1 MSLVHFL
8 RPSEMFEKC
17 DWNIFCLTMQKLH
30 FYSSIERNRKKKL
43 KIQAKV
49 NGGKIHELFFY
60 LSRFIF
66 LFNFD
71 FETREE
77 IFFSA
82 GDFNERKY
90 VKVDLRFNCVES
102 ITCKIF
108 AFHRDV
114 NKNIN
119 FAV

>member
-1 MSLVHFL
+1 MSFFSISRDLFSYSTLTL
-8 RPSEMFEKC
+8 R
-17 DWNIFCLTMQKLH
+17 H
-30 FYSSIERNRKKKL
+30 
-43 KIQAKV
+43 AK
-49 NGGKIHELFFY
+49 
-60 LSRFIF
+60 RF
-66 LFNFD
+66 
-71 FETREE
+71 
-77 IFFSA
+77 FFSA